1 ETVPQVVA
9 NEADAHDHKR
19 EDDAGHRGDPPS
31 GVEVIPAGGD
41 RRPPAWRRSRRAE
54 AEKAQRGLGYDHQP
68 ELERGYHEEWAYACR
83 DDAAAQ
89 EVEAVRAES
98 HACLDIFPLTHGQ
111 RLCPGDPG

>member
-1 ETVPQVVA
+1 SPAVIGAPALLVTSRPPPSNPRRRAHVGIETVPQVVA

-31 GVEVIPAGGD
+31 GIEVIPAGGD

-68 ELERGYHEEWAYACR
+68 ELERG
-83 DDAAAQ
+83 
-89 EVEAVRAES
+89 
-98 HACLDIFPLTHGQ
+98 
-111 RLCPGDPG
+111 